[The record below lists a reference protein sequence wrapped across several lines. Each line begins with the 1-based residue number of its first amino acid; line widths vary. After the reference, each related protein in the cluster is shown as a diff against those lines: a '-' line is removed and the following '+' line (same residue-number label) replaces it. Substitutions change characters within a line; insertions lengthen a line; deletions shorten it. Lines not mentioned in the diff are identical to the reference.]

1 MRVRLTL
8 LVAVVGALGVVASAC
23 GSPDLTP
30 TGAAATSTSFTTTTL
45 PGAPADTGT
54 STTSTSAPSTTSTTA
69 DITPPGTADPG
80 LTADTIRIAVI
91 ADVTSGEIGDQVF
104 LPAWQGIDAWATAVN
119 QFGGLAGRRVEVEF
133 IDSAV
138 VDHAEAIQAVCN
150 GDFFALVGSQ
160 ALFDG
165 EGVETLDSSAC
176 GIPDFPAAAY
186 SAARRNSDVTFLP
199 NPLLNDIV
207 QVGPAAAQA
216 ELNPL
221 AVSTAA
227 TFFTGLPVFDLEVE
241 RAVEGALSVGY
252 DFVYDPTVEFDQ
264 DFGPVVDAMADLDV
278 SAVQWVGTG
287 QRLADLLR
295 AIDATVDAGG
305 EPTVDLAFV
314 SCSTLCYSPAIEDLG
329 AAAAGVTVWLPHL
342 PLDEVESSAELT
354 AYQFWLNVS
363 AGDDEVREPHPVGV
377 AAWAAGRL
385 FEDAVNRAIGQGT
398 ASENNGRLTR
408 DAVIA
413 AARTLSSFEA
423 EGLYVEPS
431 NPAAGVPTPCF
442 VLVRWN
448 GTRWA
453 RLYPTAEGTAD
464 CSPSNLFLL
473 EDTTDLGVEPS
484 TDGG

>member
-1 MRVRLTL
+1 M
-8 LVAVVGALGVVASAC
+8 VGALGLVAAAC

-45 PGAPADTGT
+45 PGAPDDTGT
-54 STTSTSAPSTTSTTA
+54 STTSTPPTSTTSTSV
-69 DITPPGTADPG
+69 DVGPPGTADPG

-91 ADVTSGEIGDQVF
+91 ADVTSGEIGDQIF

-138 VDHAEAIQAVCN
+138 VDHAEAIQTVCN
-150 GDFFALVGSQ
+150 GDFFALVGTQ

-165 EGVETLDSSAC
+165 EGVEVLDSPAC
-176 GIPDFPAAAY
+176 GIPDFPSAAY
-186 SAARRNSDVTFLP
+186 SAARRNSEVTFLP

-207 QVGPAAAQA
+207 QVGPAAALA
-216 ELNPL
+216 ELDPL
-221 AVSTAA
+221 AVATTA

-241 RAVEGALSVGY
+241 RALEGALSVGY
-252 DFVYDPTVEFDQ
+252 EFVYDPTVEFDE
-264 DFGPVVDAMADLDV
+264 DFAPIVDAMAGLEV

-287 QRLADLLR
+287 QRLADLLT
-295 AIDATVDAGG
+295 AIDATAAAGG
-305 EPTVDLAFV
+305 EPSVDLAFV
-314 SCSTLCYSPAIEDLG
+314 NCSTLCYTPAIENLG
-329 AAAAGVTVWLPHL
+329 AAAAGVTVWMPHL
-342 PLDEVESSAELT
+342 PLDEVESNAELN

-363 AGDDEVREPHPVGV
+363 ARDEEVRDPHPVGV

-385 FEDAVNRAIGQGT
+385 FEDAVNRAIGRGT

-413 AARTLSSFEA
+413 AARTLSSFDA
-423 EGLYVEPS
+423 NGLYAEPS

-442 VLVRWN
+442 VLVRWS
-448 GTRWA
+448 GSRWE
-453 RLYPTAEGTAD
+453 RLYPTLEGTAD

-473 EDTTDLGVEPS
+473 EDTTDLGVEQP